1 MATSSHHHLL
11 PELLESLDLP
21 QEFKKYENATP
32 QQQEALQSWT
42 QKAPSRLND
51 LKLALQGRYEDIDI
65 EALGKVVAKVS
76 PFAYDVASLCGDDGH
91 AAYEEERNVLGNET
105 PWITPS
111 SKASAQEILL
121 SLDTPRKGA
130 LVKHVLEH
138 IVKPIFRASNPHP
151 HINPATGRSLPPS
164 KVGRPPQQGGVSSI
178 TQDFFESEGQIWKNT
193 IGLGAIVYW
202 CIDNIE
208 PGTYMDVW
216 HLIVPPVMTFLDD
229 YQPRYKLW
237 GLLVAQR
244 MLRDVSPN
252 LLKTTGIHGL
262 LKSSFRKILA
272 HQDSPLSP
280 TILRL
285 SISQSLSLTLLTTSE
300 GSKDRFDN
308 LTELL
313 GEGIIDNI
321 WTYTFDKPE
330 AIRATL
336 DALPELIQALDIGCT
351 RFLQSLLPQLLHPL
365 TLPSNQGPIPGRP
378 SLDLLQLQLQNSA
391 LRALIPLMRVCAPRI
406 HGWRLTILDALV
418 RCWVTMVSDPSD
430 GSTTASPYQF
440 EVPAN
445 QGDSDDE
452 DEGDVREALKPTG
465 YLENVDVEGLRPLNP
480 SSIEDNQRCLT
491 ALLQTAAYGLVQLCP
506 SLAIVEYPQLSKL
519 DPKSLGELLPKLKAQ
534 AP

>member
-1 MATSSHHHLL
+1 MPRPMATSSHHHPL
-11 PELLESLDLP
+11 PELLQSLDIP
-21 QEFKKYENATP
+21 QEFKKYDNATP
-32 QQQEALQSWT
+32 QEQADFQSWT

-65 EALGKVVAKVS
+65 EVLGKVVAKVS

-111 SKASAQEILL
+111 SKASSPKVVYHLASSRRYPALTRVTRDSCCPLIH
-121 SLDTPRKGA
+121 RAKGA
-130 LVKHVLEH
+130 LVKHSFH
-138 IVKPIFRASNPHP
+138 HP
-151 HINPATGRSLPPS
+151 KSEDHLS
-164 KVGRPPQQGGVSSI
+164 KEESQSI

-262 LKSSFRKILA
+262 LKSILA

-285 SISQSLSLTLLTTSE
+285 SISQSLRLTLLTT
-300 GSKDRFDN
+300 
-308 LTELL
+308 T
-313 GEGIIDNI
+313 
-321 WTYTFDKPE
+321 E

-391 LRALIPLMRVCAPRI
+391 LRVLIPLMRVCAPRI

-418 RCWVTMVSDPSD
+418 RCWVTMFLQ
-430 GSTTASPYQF
+430 AK
-440 EVPAN
+440 
-445 QGDSDDE
+445 GDSDDE

-465 YLENVDVEGLRPLNP
+465 YLENVDVER
-480 SSIEDNQRCLT
+480 IEDNQRCLA

-506 SLAIVEYPQLSKL
+506 SLAIAEYPQLLKL
-519 DPKSLGELLPKLKAQ
+519 DPKSLGGLLPKLASQ
-534 AP
+534 GL

>member
-1 MATSSHHHLL
+1 MPRPMATSSHHHLL

-164 KVGRPPQQGGVSSI
+164 K
-178 TQDFFESEGQIWKNT
+178 DFFESEGQIWKNT

-216 HLIVPPVMTFLDD
+216 HHRPPVMTFLDD

-272 HQDSPLSP
+272 HQLTPLPHNPS
-280 TILRL
+280 TID
-285 SISQSLSLTLLTTSE
+285 IT

-465 YLENVDVEGLRPLNP
+465 YLENVDVEGLTPTQPIEYRRQPKVFNST
-480 SSIEDNQRCLT
+480 SSDSSLWARA
-491 ALLQTAAYGLVQLCP
+491 ALPIIGYR
-506 SLAIVEYPQLSKL
+506 
-519 DPKSLGELLPKLKAQ
+519 
-534 AP
+534 